1 MSWNKIWNK
10 KYSKSES
17 YSHIN
22 AGFDFLSIVQWKN
35 LVKIFTDLLIIK
47 KDSQILDVGCG
58 EGAFLEQIKQY
69 KSVSGIDLSENAI
82 FKINTKMKVDFKVSQ
97 VNNLPFD
104 DNSFDTVIC
113 FSIFHYLESINYSK
127 QVINELIRVTKPLG
141 QILIGDINDFDKK
154 ELYFS
159 TRIKENRNTLHKVK
173 SVTPDHQFY
182 KKSLFLELA
191 KKNNLK
197 IQIIDESKLDLSF
210 YSNSNSNYRFS
221 VVYNKVN

>member
-1 MSWNKIWNK
+1 MSWNQIWNK

-22 AGFDFLSIVQWKN
+22 SGFDFLSIVQWKN
-35 LVKIFTDLLIIK
+35 LVKIFTDLLVIK

-69 KSVSGIDLSENAI
+69 KSLSGIDLSENAI
-82 FKINTKMKVDFKVSQ
+82 FKINTKIKGDFKVSQ
-97 VNNLPFD
+97 ANNLPFE
-104 DNSFDTVIC
+104 DNYFDIVIC
-113 FSIFHYLESINYSK
+113 FSIFHYFESIDYSK

-154 ELYFS
+154 ELYLS
-159 TRIKENRNTLHKVK
+159 IRNKENRNTVHKVK
-173 SVTPDHQFY
+173 SVRLDHQFY
-182 KKSLFLELA
+182 KKSLFLDIA

-197 IQIIDESKLDLSF
+197 TQIIDESKLDLSF
-210 YSNSNSNYRFS
+210 YSNSNYRFS
-221 VVYNKVN
+221 VIYNKLK

>member
-159 TRIKENRNTLHKVK
+159 TRIKENRNT
-173 SVTPDHQFY
+173 F
-182 KKSLFLELA
+182 A
-191 KKNNLK
+191 
-197 IQIIDESKLDLSF
+197 
-210 YSNSNSNYRFS
+210 
-221 VVYNKVN
+221 

>member
-1 MSWNKIWNK
+1 MSWNEIWNK
-10 KYSKSES
+10 KYLNKES
-17 YSHIN
+17 YLHIN
-22 AGFDFLSIVQWKN
+22 AGFDYLSIKQWKK
-35 LVKIFTDLLIIK
+35 LVKIFTDLLAIK
-47 KDSQILDVGCG
+47 KDSEILDVGCG
-58 EGAFLEQIKQY
+58 QGAFLEQIKEY
-69 KSVSGIDLSENAI
+69 KSISGIDSSENAV
-82 FKINTKMKVDFKVSQ
+82 INLKTKMKGDFRVSQ
-97 VNNLPFD
+97 ANNLPFD

-113 FSIFHYLESINYSK
+113 FSIFHYFESINYSK

-173 SVTPDHQFY
+173 SVTPNHQFY

-197 IQIIDESKLDLSF
+197 I
-210 YSNSNSNYRFS
+210 
-221 VVYNKVN
+221 

>member
-1 MSWNKIWNK
+1 MSWNEIWNK
-10 KYSKSES
+10 KYSKSDS
-17 YSHIN
+17 YSHVN

-58 EGAFLEQIKQY
+58 EGAFLEQIKEY
-69 KSVSGIDLSENAI
+69 KSISGIDLSENAI
-82 FKINTKMKVDFKVSQ
+82 FKINTKMKGDFKVSQ
-97 VNNLPFD
+97 ANNLPFE
-104 DNSFDTVIC
+104 DNYFDTVIC
-113 FSIFHYLESINYSK
+113 FSIFHYFESINYSK

-154 ELYFS
+154 ELYLS
-159 TRIKENRNTLHKVK
+159 IRNKENRNTVHKVK
-173 SVTPDHQFY
+173 SVRLDHQFY
-182 KKSLFLELA
+182 KKSLFLDIA

-197 IQIIDESKLDLSF
+197 TQIIDESKLDLFF

-221 VVYNKVN
+221 VIYNKPK